1 MFTDILL
8 IEEKRFLYFL
18 NAYIGSP
25 GGYPPFC
32 TLYVGAL
39 GSFLCFQVGG
49 LLYFYSFTPEN
60 SIVPNRR
67 GINLLNECYHSTVF
81 MKMRY

>member
-1 MFTDILL
+1 MYSVKERALMENFTVILL

-18 NAYIGSP
+18 NAYIGSR
-25 GGYPPFC
+25 GGYPTFC

-49 LLYFYSFTPEN
+49 LLYFYSLLQKN
-60 SIVPNRR
+60 AIVSESR
-67 GINLLNECYHSTVF
+67 
-81 MKMRY
+81 